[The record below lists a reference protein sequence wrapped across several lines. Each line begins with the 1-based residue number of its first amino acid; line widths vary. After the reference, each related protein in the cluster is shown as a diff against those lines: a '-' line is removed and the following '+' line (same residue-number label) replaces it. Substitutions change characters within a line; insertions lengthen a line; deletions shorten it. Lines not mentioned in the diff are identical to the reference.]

1 MKDLNLHITVY
12 TGEVAPDGA
21 RASAD
26 TEIIRKLDVF
36 FQVYLA
42 LN

>member
-1 MKDLNLHITVY
+1 MKDLNLLITVG
-12 TGEVAPDGA
+12 TDEVAPDGA

-26 TEIIRKLDVF
+26 TVSTIKLDVF
-36 FQVYLA
+36 FQVYVA